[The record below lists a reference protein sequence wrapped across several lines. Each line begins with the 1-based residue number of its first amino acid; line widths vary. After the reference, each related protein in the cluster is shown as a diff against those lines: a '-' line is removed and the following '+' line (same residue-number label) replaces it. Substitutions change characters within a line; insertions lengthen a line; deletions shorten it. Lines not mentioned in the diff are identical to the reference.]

1 MKKEDKIQSEVVE
14 YILEQKVKKYQYTV
28 AQYFLR
34 FIGLGTLVFSSDPVQ
49 MLPIAA
55 VILMFAEAA
64 GATRDL

>member
-1 MKKEDKIQSEVVE
+1 MKKEDKVQSEVVE

-34 FIGLGTLVFSSDPVQ
+34 FIGLGTLVFSNDPVK

>member
-1 MKKEDKIQSEVVE
+1 MKKEDKVQSEVVE
-14 YILEQKVKKYQYTV
+14 YIIQQKVKKYQFTV

-34 FIGLGTLVFSSDPVQ
+34 FIGLGTLVFSNDPVK

-64 GATRDL
+64 GASRDL

>member
-1 MKKEDKIQSEVVE
+1 MKKEDKVQSEVVE

-34 FIGLGTLVFSSDPVQ
+34 FIGLGTLVFADDPVK

>member
-1 MKKEDKIQSEVVE
+1 MKKEDKVQSEVVE

-34 FIGLGTLVFSSDPVQ
+34 FIGLGTLVFSNDPAQ

-64 GATRDL
+64 GASRDL

>member
-1 MKKEDKIQSEVVE
+1 MKKEDKVQSEVVE

-34 FIGLGTLVFSSDPVQ
+34 FVGLGSLVFANDPVQ

-55 VILMFAEAA
+55 LLLMFGEAA
-64 GATRDL
+64 GAARDL

>member
-1 MKKEDKIQSEVVE
+1 MNKEDKVQSEVVE
-14 YILEQKVKKYQYTV
+14 YILEQKVRKYQYTV

-34 FIGLGTLVFSSDPVQ
+34 FIGLGSLAFASDPVQ

-55 VILMFAEAA
+55 VILMFGEAA